1 MVGAGDA
8 PMTRTHDTPKTE
20 GSTMTRGEQFG
31 VAAIALNLATL
42 IFGGGAFYQTVQDH
56 DRRIVAVEAA
66 DKAREAQSTQILIRL
81 ERIDSNTIALKERLD
96 KDHHE

>member
-1 MVGAGDA
+1 
-8 PMTRTHDTPKTE
+8 
-20 GSTMTRGEQFG
+20 MTRGEMFG

-56 DRRIVAVEAA
+56 ERRLVAAEAVDRS
-66 DKAREAQSTQILIRL
+66 REVQMTQILIRL
-81 ERIDSNTIALKERLD
+81 ERIDSNTVALKERMD